1 MLSGSDPFELSL
13 SVAGIITRLFLNGL
27 PGDKETLLAGWY
39 SAFRTQDHQSGDQ
52 VDVWIEPGDPFLP
65 FKPGPWLV
73 KTHQRGHRLEF
84 LSHLEKGWFNLAE
97 KRGELV
103 LRPEGNPENF
113 LRVLYAWRCL
123 AQDALLIHACGIIRN
138 GGGYV
143 FFGPSGSGK
152 TTTARCSPG
161 AVILSDDLVILQR
174 ERTAGYTAVRVYGVP
189 FRGEMVEAGR
199 ANASARL
206 VGLFTLVK
214 DAVNRV
220 DRVDR
225 TEAVAHLAA
234 CIPFVMTQ
242 PENARRALALCE
254 EISALVQVKAL
265 HFQPNAGFWEV
276 IDG

>member
-1 MLSGSDPFELSL
+1 MSFDSDSFELCF
-13 SVAGIITRLFLNGL
+13 SVAGISTRLIFNGL
-27 PGDKETLLAGWY
+27 PWDKAAQFADWY
-39 SAFRTQDHQSGDQ
+39 SAFATQANQSDDR
-52 VDVWIEPGDPFLP
+52 VEIWIEPGDPFLP

-73 KTHQRGHRLEF
+73 QTTQCGPRLEF

-103 LRPEGNPENF
+103 LRLEGNPENF

-123 AQDALLIHACGIIRN
+123 TRDALLLHACGVIRN
-138 GGGYV
+138 GSGYV

-152 TTTARCSPG
+152 TTTARLSP
-161 AVILSDDLVILQR
+161 ASIILSDDLVILQR
-174 ERTAGYTAVRVYGVP
+174 EITAGVPAIRVYGVP

-214 DAVNRV
+214 DSVHRLV
-220 DRVDR
+220 GLDR
-225 TEAVAHLAA
+225 TEAVARLAA
-234 CIPFVMTQ
+234 CVPFVMAQ
-242 PENARRALALCE
+242 PESARRALVLCD
-254 EISALVQVKAL
+254 EISSLMQVKAL